1 MTNRIFL
8 SALCAACV
16 GLAGAA
22 GAQQHDPATPAAVA
36 AKVALRGEANGIA
49 VLEMRLV
56 RKNDIL
62 SVQADLSSSVRSDRT
77 LFYRFKWLDNV
88 GNQVGDGESWKQ
100 LTVLGLGQQTI
111 KSVAPTGAAVDLRLE
126 MNVEPRCRYEAPP
139 DSLRAFPLSHASR
152 GRGTQPA
159 RRGGAACKGPCAAAC
174 GGGAPVSRAS
184 GSVNRPVL

>member
-36 AKVALRGEANGIA
+36 ANVALRGEANGIA
-49 VLEMRLV
+49 VREMRLV

-88 GNQVGDGESWKQ
+88 GNQVGDGESLKQ

-126 MNVEPRCRYEAPP
+126 MNVEPR
-139 DSLRAFPLSHASR
+139 
-152 GRGTQPA
+152 
-159 RRGGAACKGPCAAAC
+159 
-174 GGGAPVSRAS
+174 
-184 GSVNRPVL
+184 

>member
-1 MTNRIFL
+1 MGTDPSYDLPEGIFSMTNRIFL

-49 VLEMRLV
+49 VREMRLV

-126 MNVEPRCRYEAPP
+126 MNVEPR
-139 DSLRAFPLSHASR
+139 
-152 GRGTQPA
+152 
-159 RRGGAACKGPCAAAC
+159 
-174 GGGAPVSRAS
+174 
-184 GSVNRPVL
+184 